1 MTITIVI
8 LLLLTAIGL
17 ILIEI
22 FLIPGIGIP
31 GVAGLGLM
39 AGSLVMAYSIG
50 NTEGHFA
57 LGFTIIAS
65 ALLMFL
71 AFRSKTWS
79 RLSVTDEITSKV
91 DAHTEEL
98 KIGDHGIAITRLNP
112 IGNARFG
119 ETQFEVSSRGEF
131 IEDHSSVEIITIEGN
146 KIIVK
151 PINV

>member
-22 FLIPGIGIP
+22 FVIPGIGIP
-31 GVAGLGLM
+31 GVAGLVLI
-39 AGSLVMAYSIG
+39 AGSLYMAYSIG

-91 DAHTEEL
+91 YAHTEEL

-112 IGNARFG
+112 IGNGRFG
-119 ETQFEVSSRGEF
+119 EVQFEVSSRGEF